1 MNIKETP
8 LGKEAISIVETKFG
22 NLYFFDN
29 FLITEIYEGV
39 VMGEK
44 EFTKVFDLCMDYYGS
59 EKPFGI
65 VSHRLYP
72 YSVNVFELIPIA
84 DKFKSVVA
92 NAVVAYTDLSL
103 KNFELEKQLLK
114 FKGKFFNN
122 LDSAID
128 WIKKELE

>member
-29 FLITEIYEGV
+29 FLITEIYEGI

-44 EFTKVFDLCMDYYGS
+44 EFIKVFDLCMDCYGL

-84 DKFKSVVA
+84 HKFKSVVA

-128 WIKKELE
+128 WIKKEIE